1 MCGIVGIF
9 NLSSDRPIESMELQK
24 MLAMIRHRGPDA
36 FGIYRNGQIGLGNAR
51 LSILDLTGGLQPI
64 HNEDESV
71 WIVFNGEIFNYIELR
86 ADLEKNGHHFYT
98 RSDTEVIVHLYE
110 QYGTAC
116 LEYLNGQFAFAI
128 WDRSRRSLFLARD
141 RLGIRPLF
149 YTVARGAL
157 LFASEIKA
165 LLAYPEIQ
173 AEIDPFVLSQ
183 VLTLWTPL
191 PGRTIFCDI
200 HALPPGHFMF
210 AGKGEITIRKYWEL
224 NFPVTGEGTERSEE
238 TYRRELRELLVD
250 ATRLRLRA
258 DVPVGAYLSGGLDSS
273 ATAALVRHYTGS
285 ELCTFSIAFA
295 ERAFDERQYQEEA
308 SAFLRTDHRR
318 LECHNRDIA
327 DVFPDVVW
335 HTEVPILRTSPAP
348 MYLLSRLV
356 QESGIKVVVTGEGA
370 DEILGG
376 YDIYKEDKVRR
387 FWAREP
393 DSPWRPLLLQRL
405 YPYVQGL
412 DVGSGTYLK
421 AFFGHGLTDVDRP
434 TYSHLLRWRNGLRL
448 RRYLSP
454 EVRTALGDYDPAV
467 EFEAGLD
474 GDFRHW
480 SPLSRAQYIEMT
492 LFMSEYLLSSQGDR
506 MTAAHSVEGRY
517 PFLDHRV
524 VEFSACLPAKYK
536 LLGLQEKYL
545 LKRAVVDLLPAT
557 ITRRPKRP
565 YRAPI
570 AGSFLGEGRPE
581 YVAQLLSPSEIEE
594 AGYFDPAAVSMIW
607 RKHQRGLPLSEG
619 DEMAL
624 VGVLST
630 QLLHRLFIQ
639 EFTPRPVEELGQVE
653 EFVGEQ

>member
-1 MCGIVGIF
+1 
-9 NLSSDRPIESMELQK
+9 

-36 FGIYRNGQIGLGNAR
+36 FGIYRDGQIGLGNAR
-51 LSILDLTGGLQPI
+51 LSIIDLTGGLQPI
-64 HNEDESV
+64 HNEDNSV

-86 ADLEKNGHHFYT
+86 ADLRKKGHHFYT

-128 WDRSRRSLFLARD
+128 WDRGRRSLFLARD

-149 YTVARGAL
+149 YTFARGVV

-165 LLAYPEIQ
+165 LLTAPEVK

-200 HALPPGHFMF
+200 HALPPGHFML
-210 AGKGEITIRKYWEL
+210 ARKGEITIRRYWEL
-224 NFPVTGEGTERSEE
+224 NFPAIREGAKGSEE
-238 TYRRELRELLVD
+238 AYRRQLRELLVD
-250 ATRLRLRA
+250 ATHLRLRA

-273 ATAALVRHYTGS
+273 ATAALVRCYTDS
-285 ELCTFSIAFA
+285 ELYTFSIAFA

-308 SAFLRTDHRR
+308 SAFLQTDHRR

-327 DVFPDVVW
+327 DVFPGVVW
-335 HTEVPILRTSPAP
+335 HAEVPILRTSPAP

-376 YDIYKEDKVRR
+376 YNIYKEDKVRR

-393 DSPWRPLLLQRL
+393 DSSWRPLLLQRL
-405 YPYVQGL
+405 YPYVHGL
-412 DVGSGTYLK
+412 DVGPGAYLK
-421 AFFGHGLTDVDRP
+421 AFFGYKLTEVDRP
-434 TYSHLLRWRNGLRL
+434 TYSHLLRWRNGMRL

-454 EVRTALGDYDPAV
+454 EVRTTLGNYDPVV
-467 EFEAGLD
+467 EFEAGL
-474 GDFRHW
+474 GSDFLQW

-524 VEFSACLPAKYK
+524 VEFAASLPPKYK
-536 LLGLQEKYL
+536 LRGLQEKYL
-545 LKRAVVDLLPAT
+545 LKKAVADLLPAS
-557 ITRRPKRP
+557 ITERPKQP

-570 AGSFLGEGRPE
+570 AESFLGEERPD
-581 YVAQLLSPSEIEE
+581 YVAQLLSPSEIEG
-594 AGYFDPAAVSMIW
+594 AGYFDPTAVSMIL

-624 VGVLST
+624 VAVLST

-639 EFTPRPVEELGQVE
+639 GFAPRPIEALGQVV
-653 EFVGEQ
+653 EFVGGEQQT